1 MQVQWTLQDAKNK
14 FSEVVNAACL
24 GTPQFVT
31 KRGEPAVVV
40 LSTKEYQRLIHED
53 NSTPPLFGD
62 FLLSMP
68 QENQEMPSFDED
80 RGQLHLR
87 EVEF

>member
-14 FSEVVNAACL
+14 FSEVVSAACL

-40 LSTKEYQRLIHED
+40 LSTKEYQRLIQED
-53 NSTPPLFGD
+53 SSTPPSFGE
-62 FLLSMP
+62 FLLAMP
-68 QENQEMPSFDED
+68 QDDSDTPSFDEA
-80 RGQLHLR
+80 RGQLQMR